1 MIINKLREEE
11 VFVFGSNAQGFHG
24 AGAAGLAFRG
34 DALNTWREDEHFCKA
49 LRAPAGSVARV
60 GKWAVLGVARGFQV
74 GTEGKSYG
82 IVTVTR
88 PGARRSISRRE
99 ICLQLIELW
108 QFATANPHLVFL
120 MTPVGC
126 GYAGYSPAEMQEVL
140 DYVINKYGAPENI
153 RNLSCYKN
161 TVMVSDT

>member
-1 MIINKLREEE
+1 MIINKLRDNE

-34 DALNTWREDEHFCKA
+34 DARNTWRKDSHFCQA
-49 LRAPAGSVARV
+49 LRTPAKSDARV

-74 GTEGKSYG
+74 GREGRSYG

-99 ICLQLIELW
+99 ICLQLIQLW
-108 QFATANPHLVFL
+108 KFALKHPNLEFII
-120 MTPVGC
+120 TPIGC

>member
-11 VFVFGSNAQGFHG
+11 VFIFGSNARGFHG

-34 DALNTWREDEHFCKA
+34 DARNTWREDEHFLSA

-88 PGARRSISRRE
+88 PGAKRSISRRE
-99 ICLQLIELW
+99 ICLQFIKLW
-108 QFATANPHLVFL
+108 KFAKANPQMVFL
-120 MTPVGC
+120 LTPVGC

-140 DYVINKYGAPENI
+140 DYVSKKYGVPENI